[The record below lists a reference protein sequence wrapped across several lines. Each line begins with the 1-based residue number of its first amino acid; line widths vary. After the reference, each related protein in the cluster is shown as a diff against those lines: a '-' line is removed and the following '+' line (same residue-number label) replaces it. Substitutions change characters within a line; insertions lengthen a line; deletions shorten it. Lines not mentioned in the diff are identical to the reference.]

1 MHTASTVSTSSSKF
15 TLRWVGDLYAHHSLA
30 TVSREL
36 ICALGSAGDLLFA
49 LAPTDRP
56 PYPPDTVEQ
65 LERAGFHIDA
75 NAEAGAGVKA
85 GYDVEVRHHWPPD
98 FTPTYTGS
106 PLVMIQPWERGGIP
120 AAWIEPI
127 MRHVDEVWVPT
138 SWVRGCYISSGI
150 PEHRVAVVSNGVD
163 TSTFSPVGAQY
174 PLSTRRTSKLLFLG
188 GTTVRK
194 GADILLDAYCKAFR
208 PADDVCLVVKPFGSD
223 AVYRGGTMDDH
234 FRQAAG
240 DPTLPDI
247 EILDG
252 DMTREEVASVY
263 RACDVLVHP
272 YRGEGFG
279 LPVAEA
285 MASSLPVIVTGYGAC
300 LDFCDSSSAY
310 MLPYSIRPISIEGMA
325 PSSAGFWWA
334 EPDGDALVEAMR
346 EVIAFPDRATEKGK
360 AGRERIASGFTW
372 EMAAQAARSRLQSL
386 IGRPVSSRSSEKTAH
401 YAERAYHV
409 DALKALASSKSVENA
424 TPQVAKRRVETE
436 TPPANSRSVEDATS
450 PAQSGPTTPDSPL
463 SSSSSYSPELRH
475 SGRSILQPDSPPS
488 SPSSYSPTGVSAGT
502 LTGSSD
508 AGENISAGS
517 RIASLASVASK
528 ALSALSDRISHLGD
542 HVDHLDSRMDALSS
556 IVGQVNDLAHAV
568 WDQQVLLML
577 AEQETAQEERE
588 DPDAHQDMS
597 METVMETAGWRAGYL
612 DDYLQATGVSREDSG
627 EQKGAK
633 RIMPVLAAGAGSDQ
647 ILDHLA
653 RMGIPA
659 TNITSVESDST
670 ADIDLGELLQAFAL
684 LEPASWQVIAILEGT
699 ERLSVKQMSEL
710 ISNCREA
717 LAPAGILFVEVADP
731 SHVLIPGSIPDLPIS
746 FPPPSDL
753 PAGDTSAG
761 KLALPGTVQEAGRG
775 QPQAT
780 PSLLVPS
787 GALKQLARQ
796 AGFDSIKVARS
807 PDRSRYVLMARP

>member
-1 MHTASTVSTSSSKF
+1 MHTASTVSTSLSKL
-15 TLRWVGDLYAHHSLA
+15 TIRWVGDLYARHSLA

-36 ICALGSAGDLLFA
+36 ICALAAAGDLRFA
-49 LAPTDRP
+49 LAPTDGH
-56 PYPPDTVEQ
+56 PYPSDTVEQ
-65 LERAGFHIDA
+65 LERAGFHLDSS
-75 NAEAGAGVKA
+75 AEAGAGVKA

-98 FTPTYTGS
+98 FTPTYTRS
-106 PLVMIQPWERGGIP
+106 PLVMIQPWEQGGIP

-138 SWVRGCYISSGI
+138 NWVRECYISSGI
-150 PEHRVAVVSNGVD
+150 PEYRVAVVPNGVD
-163 TSTFSPVGAQY
+163 TSTFSAAGAQY
-174 PLSTRRTSKLLFLG
+174 PLLTRRTSKLLFLG
-188 GTTVRK
+188 GTIVRK

-223 AVYRGGTMDDH
+223 AVYRGGTMDDRFH
-234 FRQAAG
+234 QAAA

-263 RACDVLVHP
+263 RACNVLVHP

-285 MASSLPVIVTGYGAC
+285 MACDLPVIVTGYGAC

-334 EPDGDALVEAMR
+334 EPDGDALVETMR

-360 AGRERIASGFTW
+360 AGRARIASGFTW

-386 IGRPVSSRSSEKTAH
+386 VSRPVSGRSSEENAG

-409 DALKALASSKSVENA
+409 DTLKPLASSRPVGNA
-424 TPQVAKRRVETE
+424 AP
-436 TPPANSRSVEDATS
+436 
-450 PAQSGPTTPDSPL
+450 PAQSDPTTPASPL
-463 SSSSSYSPELRH
+463 P
-475 SGRSILQPDSPPS
+475 SPP
-488 SPSSYSPTGVSAGT
+488 SYSPTGVSAGT

-508 AGENISAGS
+508 TGENVSAGS

-577 AEQETAQEERE
+577 AEQETHE
-588 DPDAHQDMS
+588 DPGAHQGMS
-597 METVMETAGWRAGYL
+597 METDGWRAGYL
-612 DDYLQATGVSREDSG
+612 DDYLDGYLQATGKPHEDSG
-627 EQKGAK
+627 EQKSTK
-633 RIMPVLAAGAGSDQ
+633 QIMPVLAAGAGSNQ

-653 RMGIPA
+653 RVGIPA
-659 TNITSVESDST
+659 TNIASTESDSI
-670 ADIDLGELLQAFAL
+670 AGIDLGELRQAFAL
-684 LEPASWQVIAILEGT
+684 LEPASWQVIAILEGI
-699 ERLSVKQMSEL
+699 ERFSVKQMSEL
-710 ISNCREA
+710 ISDCRKA
-717 LAPAGILFVEVADP
+717 LVPAGILFVEAADP
-731 SHVLIPGSIPDLPIS
+731 SHLMIPGSIPDLPIS
-746 FPPPSDL
+746 FPPPPDL
-753 PAGDTSAG
+753 PARDISAG
-761 KLALPGTVQEAGRG
+761 ESVLPGTVQEAGRG

-780 PSLLVPS
+780 PNLLIPPS
-787 GALKQLARQ
+787 ALKQIARQ
-796 AGFDSIKVARS
+796 AGFASIEVAHS
-807 PDRSRYVLMARP
+807 PDRSRYVMMARPHR